1 VLAGLYRLSTHVAE
15 PAMPLLLRLRLWR
28 GKEDAARMDEKLG
41 RGVGQRPEGRL
52 LWIHAASVGESLSA
66 LPLIDRLST
75 RPDVTILVTTGTM
88 TSAGIMARRLP
99 DNAFH
104 QYAPLDGPRAV
115 TRFLDRWRPDSALW
129 VESELWPNLLVE
141 TRRRGIP
148 TALINGRMS
157 PRSFARWRRA
167 PSLAHAMIAGFD
179 VVLAQSEADGARLT
193 ALGARNVITAGDM
206 KAAAPALEADP
217 ESLRRVQDAI
227 GDRPVWVAA
236 STHPGDEA
244 MVAGVH
250 RQIAPAHPG
259 LLTVLVP
266 RHADRGDALMTE
278 LTDLGFQVARRGR
291 NELPQ
296 ARTDLFL
303 GDSMG
308 EMGLYLRL
316 GNPVFMGKSM
326 LHVGGHN
333 PREPALL
340 GRAVLF
346 GPHMENVGQAAEA
359 LLQAGGAVEVADPA
373 TLAAIVS
380 RLLSQPEALEQIG
393 SRGQQ
398 RALADAAGIVDAAL
412 DALAPVLEPRS

>member
-1 VLAGLYRLSTHVAE
+1 MLAGLYRLSTHVAE

-28 GKEDAARMDEKLG
+28 GKEDAARMNEKLG
-41 RGVGQRPEGRL
+41 HASSSRPQGRL

-66 LPLIDRLST
+66 LPLIDRLSAEAG
-75 RPDVTILVTTGTM
+75 VTILVTTGTT

-115 TRFLDRWRPDSALW
+115 TRFLDRWQPDAALW
-129 VESELWPNLLVE
+129 IESELWPNLLLE
-141 TRRRGIP
+141 TRRRDIP

-157 PRSFARWRRA
+157 PRSFSRWRRA
-167 PSLAHAMIAGFD
+167 PSLARAMIAGFD

-206 KAAAPALEADP
+206 KAAAPALEADA
-217 ESLRRVQDAI
+217 ESLQRVQTAI

-236 STHPGDEA
+236 STHPGDET
-244 MVAGVH
+244 MVADVH
-250 RQIAPAHPG
+250 RQIASMHPG
-259 LLTVLVP
+259 LLTVVVP
-266 RHADRGDALMTE
+266 RHADRGDTLMTE
-278 LTDLGFQVARRGR
+278 LTDLGFRVARRGR
-291 NELPQ
+291 NELPDD
-296 ARTDLFL
+296 RTDLFL

-346 GPHMENVGQAAEA
+346 GPHMENVSQAANA
-359 LLQAGGAVEVADPA
+359 LLQAGGAIEVADPE
-373 TLAAIVS
+373 TLAATVS
-380 RLLSQPEALEQIG
+380 RLLSQPEALQQIG
-393 SRGQQ
+393 ARGQQ
-398 RALADAAGIVDAAL
+398 RALTDAAGIVDAAL
-412 DALAPVLEPRS
+412 DGLAPVLVPLP

>member
-1 VLAGLYRLSTHVAE
+1 
-15 PAMPLLLRLRLWR
+15 MPLLLRLRLWR

-193 ALGARNVITAGDM
+193 ALGARNVITAGDI
-206 KAAAPALEADP
+206 KAAAQALEADP
-217 ESLRRVQDAI
+217 ESLQRVQDAI

-236 STHPGDEA
+236 STHPGDEV

-259 LLTVLVP
+259 LLTVIVP

-278 LTDLGFQVARRGR
+278 LTDLGFRVARRGR
-291 NELPQ
+291 NELPE

-359 LLQAGGAVEVADPA
+359 LLQAGGAIEVADPA

>member
-1 VLAGLYRLSTHVAE
+1 
-15 PAMPLLLRLRLWR
+15 MPLLLRLRLWR
-28 GKEDAARMDEKLG
+28 GKEDAARMSEKLG
-41 RGVGQRPEGRL
+41 HADSSRPPGRL

-66 LPLIDRLST
+66 LPLIDRLSAE
-75 RPDVTILVTTGTM
+75 PEATILVTTGTT

-115 TRFLDRWRPDSALW
+115 ARFLDRWQPDAALW
-129 VESELWPNLLVE
+129 VESELWPNLLLE
-141 TRRRGIP
+141 TRRRSIP

-167 PSLAHAMIAGFD
+167 PSLAQAMIAGFD

-266 RHADRGDALMTE
+266 RHADRGDVVMTE
-278 LTDLGFQVARRGR
+278 LTELGFTVARRGR

-296 ARTDLFL
+296 DATELFL

-346 GPHMENVGQAAEA
+346 GPHMENVGQAAET
-359 LLQAGGAVEVADPA
+359 LLQAGGAIEVADPA
-373 TLAAIVS
+373 SLAATVS
-380 RLLSQPEALEQIG
+380 RLLRQPDAMAQI
-393 SRGQQ
+393 SARGQQ

-412 DALAPVLEPRS
+412 GALAPVLKAQP

>member
-1 VLAGLYRLSTHVAE
+1 MLAGMYRLSTHAAE
-15 PAMPLLLRLRLWR
+15 PFMPLLLRLRLWR
-28 GKEDAARMDEKLG
+28 GKEDAARMSEKLG
-41 RGVGQRPEGRL
+41 HAGSSRPQGRL
-52 LWIHAASVGESLSA
+52 LWIHAASIGESLSA
-66 LPLIDRLST
+66 LPLIDRLSAEPGT
-75 RPDVTILVTTGTM
+75 TILVTTGTT

-115 TRFLDRWRPDSALW
+115 TRFLDRWQPDAALW
-129 VESELWPNLLVE
+129 VESELWPNLLLE
-141 TRRRGIP
+141 TRRRAIP

-167 PSLAHAMIAGFD
+167 PSLAQAMIAGFD

-206 KAAAPALEADP
+206 KAAAPALEADA
-217 ESLRRVQDAI
+217 ESLARVEAAI
-227 GDRPVWVAA
+227 GGRPVWIAA
-236 STHPGDEA
+236 STHTGDEA
-244 MVAGVH
+244 MVADVH
-250 RQIAPAHPG
+250 RQIAPSHPG
-259 LLTVLVP
+259 LLTVIVP
-266 RHADRGDALMTE
+266 RHADRGDAVMMELTE
-278 LTDLGFQVARRGR
+278 LGFRVARRGR
-291 NELPQ
+291 NELPE
-296 ARTDLFL
+296 AGTELFL

-346 GPHMENVGQAAEA
+346 GPHMENVGQAADA
-359 LLQAGGAVEVADPA
+359 LLQAGGAIEVADPA
-373 TLAAIVS
+373 GLAATVS
-380 RLLSQPEALEQIG
+380 RLLRQSDALAQIG
-393 SRGQQ
+393 ARGQQ

-412 DALAPVLEPRS
+412 DALAPVLKSRS

>member
-1 VLAGLYRLSTHVAE
+1 
-15 PAMPLLLRLRLWR
+15 MPLLLRLRLWR
-28 GKEDAARMDEKLG
+28 GKEDAARMSEKLG
-41 RGVGQRPEGRL
+41 HADSSRPPGRL

-66 LPLIDRLST
+66 LPLIDRLSAE
-75 RPDVTILVTTGTM
+75 PEATILVTTGTT

-115 TRFLDRWRPDSALW
+115 ARFLDRWQPDAALW
-129 VESELWPNLLVE
+129 VESELWPNLLLE
-141 TRRRGIP
+141 TRRRSIP

-167 PSLAHAMIAGFD
+167 PSLAQAMIAGFD

-206 KAAAPALEADP
+206 KAAAPALEADA
-217 ESLRRVQDAI
+217 ESLARVVTAI

-244 MVAGVH
+244 MVADVH
-250 RQIAPAHPG
+250 RQIAPSHPG
-259 LLTVLVP
+259 LLTVIVP

-278 LTDLGFQVARRGR
+278 LTELGFTRSRGAGATNCPR
-291 NELPQ
+291 P
-296 ARTDLFL
+296 RTDLFL

-359 LLQAGGAVEVADPA
+359 SAAGRRCRRGGRPGNPGRHRI
-373 TLAAIVS
+373 AAAA
-380 RLLSQPEALEQIG
+380 SQPDALAQIG
-393 SRGQQ
+393 STWATA
-398 RALADAAGIVDAAL
+398 RAWLMPPAL
-412 DALAPVLEPRS
+412 SMPRWVPWPRCWSHSS

>member
-1 VLAGLYRLSTHVAE
+1 
-15 PAMPLLLRLRLWR
+15 MPLLLRLRLWR